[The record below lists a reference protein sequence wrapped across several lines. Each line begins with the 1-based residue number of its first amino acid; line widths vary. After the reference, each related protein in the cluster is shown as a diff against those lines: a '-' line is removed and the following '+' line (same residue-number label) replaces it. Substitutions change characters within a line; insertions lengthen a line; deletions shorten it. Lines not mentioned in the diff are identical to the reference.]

1 MNIKPYFRSERYGR
15 ELKKILS
22 ELIQREVDTT
32 AVGLVTVTN
41 VIASRDL
48 KHAKVYVS
56 ALSDAVDGENVEQ
69 FFKRR
74 KSYIRGLL
82 GREITS
88 KSVPELAFHY
98 DETSEVVDRM
108 ERIFSQIHESETS
121 SE

>member
-1 MNIKPYFRSERYGR
+1 MKIRPYSRSERYGR

-22 ELIQREVDTT
+22 EIIQREVDTT
-32 AVGLVTVTN
+32 ELGLVTVTN
-41 VIASRDL
+41 VITSRDL

-56 ALSDAVDGENVEQ
+56 VLSDAIDGESVQQ
-69 FFKRR
+69 FFKRK
-74 KSYIRGLL
+74 KSYIRGML
-82 GREITS
+82 GRELTS

-98 DETSEVVDRM
+98 DETGEVVDRM